1 MKATSSGMWK
11 FHRKAEQES
20 ALCAAPVEHIS
31 VKERQ
36 RVATARGFIYSLARN
51 TKKKVW

>member
-1 MKATSSGMWK
+1 MQDGRQEIPMKATSSGIWK

-31 VKERQ
+31 ARER
-36 RVATARGFIYSLARN
+36 
-51 TKKKVW
+51 